1 MVGVWV
7 LDRVAKRQLR
17 SLLEYAFGFRVEREH
32 WKLSDE
38 GGYGSSA
45 KFAVMYAKFGV
56 GTPERRGEYA
66 TATSEKMNH
75 VLIGA
80 GVVRIS

>member
-45 KFAVMYAKFGV
+45 KFGV

-66 TATSEKMNH
+66 MATSEKMNH
-75 VLIGA
+75 ALMGA